1 MKILYTITKSEIGGA
16 QVHVAHL
23 ARSMKDRGHAVAI
36 SAYPGGWLEYEATKL
51 GVRFYPNPY
60 FGNSFNP
67 IKIIKSLFFIK
78 KIVHDFSPDI
88 VHCHSSFA
96 GVITRLAIHLKL
108 PTIFTAHSFAF
119 TEGASFF
126 RKILGIFTEKFM
138 SKYAS
143 KIICVSHYD
152 KKLALRYKITKPEK
166 LTVIHN
172 GVMGSNFSSNIKE
185 NTIVTIGRLA
195 YPKDYMLLLEAY
207 KLSNT
212 EMNLKVISDGPMR
225 SKIEQK
231 IIDLNLK
238 DRVVLLGDLIDQQEV
253 FKELSLAKFFI
264 LISKHEGLPMSI
276 LEAMSSG
283 LPVIASNV
291 GGIKEQIDSSCG
303 VLVSNN
309 KEDIAEAIRLLDDND
324 LQRKMGDSSRKIFE
338 EKFTLDVFIEKTENV
353 YKEFING

>member
-36 SAYPGGWLEYEATKL
+36 SSYPGGWLEYEATKL
-51 GVRFYPNPY
+51 GIRFYPNPY

-67 IKIIKSLFFIK
+67 IKILKSFFFVK
-78 KIVHDFSPDI
+78 KIVNEFSPEI

-96 GVITRLAIHLKL
+96 GVITRLAVNLKL
-108 PTIFTAHSFAF
+108 PIFFTAHSFAF
-119 TEGASFF
+119 TEGASLF

-138 SKYAS
+138 SKYTI
-143 KIICVSHYD
+143 KIICVSYYD
-152 KKLALRYKITKPEK
+152 RKLALKYKITKPEK

-172 GVMGSNFSSNIKE
+172 GVVSSNFLSDKKE
-185 NTIVTIGRLA
+185 NTIVTVGRLA

-212 EMNLKVISDGPMR
+212 EMSLKIISDGPMR

-231 IIDLNLK
+231 ILDLGLK
-238 DRVVLLGDLIDQQEV
+238 DKVSLLGDLSQNDVLKQ
-253 FKELSLAKFFI
+253 LSLSKFFI

-283 LPVIASNV
+283 LPVIASDV

-303 VLVSNN
+303 ILVSSN
-309 KEDIAEAIRLLDDND
+309 KEDIAKAIKLLDDQD
-324 LQRKMGDSSRKIFE
+324 LQQKMGENARKIFK
-338 EKFTLDVFIEKTENV
+338 EKFTLDVFIDKTESV
-353 YKEFING
+353 YKEFFNA